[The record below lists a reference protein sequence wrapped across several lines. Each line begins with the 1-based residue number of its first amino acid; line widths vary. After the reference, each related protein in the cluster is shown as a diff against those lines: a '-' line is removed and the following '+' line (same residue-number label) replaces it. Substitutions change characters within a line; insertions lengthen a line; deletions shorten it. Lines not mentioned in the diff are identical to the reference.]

1 MAGTATTHERILDL
15 AQQFI
20 QERGYNGF
28 SFRDLAK
35 GVGVKSS
42 SIHYYY
48 ASKTHLALAVTSRY
62 RKNFAAATTQLREEI
77 PAAPD
82 LLKAYAQIFKS
93 TLEDGKKVCLCAML
107 ASDRDS
113 VEDSV
118 TDQVRQFFADQYG
131 WLANV
136 VADGISQGTIRD
148 NVRPDD
154 FAVLFFSALEG
165 AMMVAN
171 TRDSSADIELVAN
184 QMIGLV
190 RRNP

>member
-1 MAGTATTHERILDL
+1 MAGAATTQERILDL

-28 SFRDLAK
+28 SFRDLAN

-48 ASKTHLALAVTSRY
+48 ASKTHLALAVTGRY
-62 RKNFAAATTQLREEI
+62 RKNFAAATAQLRKEI
-77 PAAPD
+77 PNAPD

-113 VEDSV
+113 VEDAV
-118 TDQVRQFFADQYG
+118 TDQVRAFFADQYE
-131 WLANV
+131 WLSSV
-136 VADGISQGTIRD
+136 VTDGTSQGTIRD
-148 NVRPDD
+148 DIRPDD

-171 TRDSSADIELVAN
+171 AKDSSADIDLVAD

-190 RRNP
+190 RQTP

>member
-1 MAGTATTHERILDL
+1 MAGTATTHEQILDL
-15 AQQFI
+15 AQRFI

-28 SFRDLAK
+28 SFRDLAN

-62 RKNFAAATTQLREEI
+62 RKYFTAATAQLRKEI
-77 PAAPD
+77 LAAPD
-82 LLKAYAQIFKS
+82 LLRAYAQIFKS

-118 TDQVRQFFADQYG
+118 TDQVREFFADQHR
-131 WLANV
+131 WLSSV
-136 VADGISQGTIRD
+136 VTDGISQGTIRGDVCPD
-148 NVRPDD
+148 N

-171 TRDSSADIELVAN
+171 ANDNSADIELVAN

-190 RRNP
+190 RQAP

>member
-1 MAGTATTHERILDL
+1 MAGTATTQERILDL

-28 SFRDLAK
+28 SFRDLAN

-42 SIHYYY
+42 SIHYYH

-62 RKNFAAATTQLREEI
+62 RKNFAAATAQLRKEI

-93 TLEDGKKVCLCAML
+93 TFEDGKKVCLCAML

-113 VEDSV
+113 IEEAV
-118 TDQVRQFFADQYG
+118 TDQVRAFFADQYG
-131 WLANV
+131 WLSSV
-136 VADGISQGTIRD
+136 VTDGISQGTVRD

-171 TRDSSADIELVAN
+171 ANDRSADIDLVAD

-190 RRNP
+190 LQTA